1 MPEQYEF
8 KTFISFGEF
17 EVYFLN
23 KTQIGSITNVSS
35 FAFKEFPQKMFNNQT
50 LCVYLINKWMS
61 FSIIA
66 IIRISQSNSLALLI
80 YFVIIKA
87 ASHIPQTFPITM
99 GQACVIGIPIDGI
112 YCELIKYK
120 VNSVPVPIND
130 IG

>member
-1 MPEQYEF
+1 MPEQYEL
-8 KTFISFGEF
+8 KTFISFGEL

-23 KTQIGSITNVSS
+23 KTKPGNVPNVSS
-35 FAFKEFPQKMFNNQT
+35 IAFKEFPPKMFYDQT

-66 IIRISQSNSLALLI
+66 IIRISESNSLALLI

-99 GQACVIGIPIDGI
+99 GQAWVEDQ
-112 YCELIKYK
+112 
-120 VNSVPVPIND
+120 
-130 IG
+130 